1 MSIKLIAA
9 IGKNRELG
17 KNNSMMWDLP
27 GDMRFFRTTT
37 QGSAVIMGRKTYESI
52 GRPLPK
58 RENIVISRNVG
69 LKIEGVKVVSS
80 LKDAISA
87 ARGDAFIIGGASV
100 YAAAIPIADELILTE
115 IDMEY
120 PGADVFFPEFDSELY
135 ERRTIADG
143 KDGEIK
149 YTHASYVRKR

>member
-17 KNNSMMWDLP
+17 KDNSLMWNLP

-58 RENIVISRNVG
+58 RENIVISRNPE
-69 LKIEGVKVVSS
+69 LKIEGVKVVTS
-80 LKDAISA
+80 LDEAISA
-87 ARGDAFIIGGASV
+87 ANGDAYIIGGASI
-100 YAAAIPIADELILTE
+100 YAAALPIADELVLTE
-115 IDMEY
+115 IDMDY
-120 PGADVFFPEFDSELY
+120 PGADVYFPEFDRELY
-135 ERRTIADG
+135 TRREIANGEDG
-143 KDGEIK
+143 GVK
-149 YTHASYVRKR
+149 YAHVSYLRK

>member
-17 KNNSMMWDLP
+17 KNNSLMWNLP

-58 RENIVISRNVG
+58 RVNIVISRDG
-69 LKIEGVKVVSS
+69 QLKIDGVQVVSS
-80 LKDAISA
+80 LEDAIA
-87 ARGDAFIIGGASV
+87 AANGDAYIIGGASI
-100 YAAAIPIADELILTE
+100 YAAALPIADELILTE
-115 IDMEY
+115 IDMDY
-120 PGADVFFPEFDSELY
+120 PGADVYFPEFDPNLY
-135 ERRTIADG
+135 TRTVIAEGEDG
-143 KDGEIK
+143 GVR
-149 YTHASYVRKR
+149 YVHVSYIRK

>member
-17 KNNSMMWDLP
+17 KDNAMMWNLP

-58 RENIVISRNVG
+58 RENIVISRNAE
-69 LKIEGVKVVSS
+69 LKIEGAQVVSS
-80 LKDAISA
+80 LEEAISA
-87 ARGDAFIIGGASV
+87 ANGDAFIIGGASV
-100 YAAAIPIADELILTE
+100 YAAALPIADELILTE
-115 IDMEY
+115 IDADY
-120 PGADVFFPEFDSELY
+120 PAADAFFPEFDKQEY
-135 ERRTIADG
+135 NRRKIAN
-143 KDGEIK
+143 GEDRGVK
-149 YTHASYVRKR
+149 YTHVSYVRK

>member
-17 KNNSMMWDLP
+17 RDNSLMWNLP

-58 RENIVISRNVG
+58 RENIVISRNG
-69 LKIEGVKVVSS
+69 ELKIEGVQVVSC
-80 LKDAISA
+80 LEDAIA
-87 ARGDAFIIGGASV
+87 AAKGDAFIIGGASI
-100 YAAAIPIADELILTE
+100 YAAALPIADEFILTE
-115 IDMEY
+115 IDMAY
-120 PGADVFFPEFDSELY
+120 PGADVFFPEFDSKEY
-135 ERRTIADG
+135 TRREIAHGEDG
-143 KDGEIK
+143 GVS
-149 YTHASYVRKR
+149 YTHVSYVRK

>member
-17 KNNSMMWDLP
+17 RGNALMWNLP

-58 RENIVISRNVG
+58 RENIVISRNTE

-80 LKDAISA
+80 LKDAIA
-87 ARGDAFIIGGASV
+87 AAEGDAYIIGGASI
-100 YAAAIPIADELILTE
+100 YAAALPIADELILTE
-115 IDMEY
+115 IDMDY
-120 PGADVFFPEFDSELY
+120 PGADVFFPQFDKELY
-135 ERRTIADG
+135 TRREIAHGEDG
-143 KDGEIK
+143 GV
-149 YTHASYVRKR
+149 SYVHVSYTKK

>member
-17 KNNSMMWDLP
+17 RGNALMWNLP

-58 RENIVISRNVG
+58 RKNIVISRNTE
-69 LKIEGVKVVSS
+69 LKIDGVQVVQT
-80 LKDAISA
+80 LNEAIA
-87 ARGDAFIIGGASV
+87 AAEGDAYIIGGASI
-100 YAAAIPIADELILTE
+100 YAAALPIADELILTE
-115 IDMEY
+115 IDNDY
-120 PGADVFFPEFDSELY
+120 PGADVFFPQFDKELF
-135 ERRTIADG
+135 ERREIAHGEDDG
-143 KDGEIK
+143 VK
-149 YTHASYVRKR
+149 YAHVSYIRK